1 MDYLVVGSNGFAQ
14 VGDPYYFL
22 KAKIELRILL
32 EFLQANYP
40 VPDEF
45 APKAYF
51 QIKAFNHDFGTY
63 HEIVVIFDDQ
73 YLSTLK
79 ESELV
84 SDNELFNKFWEWF
97 NSVESVDLESEE
109 LTGQIQL
116 AYQKTWDIEK
126 GDHLKVIRVA

>member
-14 VGDPYYFL
+14 VGDPDYFT

-45 APKAYF
+45 APKVFYH
-51 QIKAFNHDFGTY
+51 IKAFNHDFGTY

-79 ESELV
+79 DSELE
-84 SDNELFNKFWEWF
+84 SDIELFEKFWNWF
-97 NSVESVDLESEE
+97 NSVESVDLESEN
-109 LTGQIQL
+109 LTEQIRQ
-116 AYQKTWDIEK
+116 AYQKTLDTEK

>member
-14 VGDPYYFL
+14 VGDPDYFS
-22 KAKIELRILL
+22 KAKIELRIVL

-45 APKAYF
+45 ASRSYYY
-51 QIKAFNHDFGTY
+51 IKAFNHDFGTY
-63 HEIVVIFDDQ
+63 HELVVIFDDN
-73 YLSTLK
+73 YLATLE
-79 ESELV
+79 ESELE
-84 SDNELFNKFWEWF
+84 SDNDLFGKFWNWF

-116 AYQKTWDIEK
+116 AYRKTLDIEK
-126 GDHLKVIRVA
+126 GDHLKVNRVA